1 MSDEVSPPKK
11 RSRTR
16 GDILLNLGL
25 VLAVLVAFAAWR
37 RARDPHRL
45 WATRLIQEHQTQI
58 VRPFTR
64 CFGGHQ
70 VGHIRRVTSEVRAG
84 RMPEPF
90 NRCHAGPMAELMVA
104 PAGFSET
111 VRNPPQ
117 EVYRLRDRHRGALTR
132 LSSTL
137 RGLEQEVARC
147 AGNVSDPARRDA
159 LVQRLEDLIPEL
171 EREERAFED
180 MVAGAREAARI
191 L

>member
-1 MSDEVSPPKK
+1 MSDEASPPK
-11 RSRTR
+11 RRTR
-16 GDILLNLGL
+16 GDILLNVGL
-25 VLAVLVAFAAWR
+25 VLAVLAGFVAWR

-45 WATRLIQEHQTQI
+45 WATRVTQEHQTQI

-64 CFGGHQ
+64 CFGSHR
-70 VGHIRRVTSEVRAG
+70 VADLRRVTAEVRAG

-104 PAGFSET
+104 PASFSEA

-147 AGNVSDPARRDA
+147 AGNVSDPVRRDA

-180 MVAGAREAARI
+180 MVAGAREAARV